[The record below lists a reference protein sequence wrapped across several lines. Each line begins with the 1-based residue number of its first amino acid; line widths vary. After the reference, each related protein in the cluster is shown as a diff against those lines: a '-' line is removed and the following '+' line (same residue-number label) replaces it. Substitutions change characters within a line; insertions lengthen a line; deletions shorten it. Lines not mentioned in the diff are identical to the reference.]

1 MNDRKLQV
9 EYRKVEDLIPYARN
23 ARTHSEEQITRLA
36 SSIREFGFTAP
47 ILVDGENGILAGHGR
62 LAAAKKLGLAEVP
75 TIELSGLTTAQKRA
89 YILAD
94 NKLALDSGWD
104 TELLQVELDDLKAE
118 GFDLALTG
126 FSDEELNGLLES
138 VEEPV
143 TEDPE
148 AEMPEP
154 QETPKSKRGDV
165 WTLGAHRVMCGDSTS
180 ADDIQKLMQEG
191 GVKLYLT
198 DPPYNVAYSGKTKD
212 ALTIQNDSFASGE
225 EFRQFLADAFSMAD
239 SVLEPGSPFYI
250 WFASKE
256 TKNFLGACEDVQWE
270 VREWL
275 IWAKNQMTLGR
286 QDYQWRH
293 EPCLY
298 GWKDGAAH
306 PWYSDR
312 KQTTVIECDKP
323 SRNGDHPTMKPV
335 GLFRYLIENSS
346 KAGDIVFDSFG
357 GSGTTIIACEET
369 GRRGRAMELDP
380 RYCDVIVRRWQQMTG
395 LDAVRDDGVKFNDL

>member
-1 MNDRKLQV
+1 MR
-9 EYRKVEDLIPYARN
+9 
-23 ARTHSEEQITRLA
+23 
-36 SSIREFGFTAP
+36 
-47 ILVDGENGILAGHGR
+47 
-62 LAAAKKLGLAEVP
+62 
-75 TIELSGLTTAQKRA
+75 
-89 YILAD
+89 
-94 NKLALDSGWD
+94 
-104 TELLQVELDDLKAE
+104 
-118 GFDLALTG
+118 GFDERG
-126 FSDEELNGLLES
+126 RY
-138 VEEPV
+138 
-143 TEDPE
+143 
-148 AEMPEP
+148 
-154 QETPKSKRGDV
+154 PKTNAG
-165 WTLGAHRVMCGDSTS
+165 
-180 ADDIQKLMQEG
+180 G

-323 SRNGDHPTMKPV
+323 IRNGDHPTMKPV